1 MSRKTAHEHDELVER
16 AARALLS
23 RAANKRNVNVALLAK
38 HLRQILEKYLLRDE
52 PQPKAKVVTDFFDS
66 IRADELCL
74 VLACEAGDE
83 AAWNDLMKIYGA
95 TVRAAARS
103 ASSNNEEAEELA
115 QSIWAEL
122 YGLRQNDEGKRT
134 GKLGYYS
141 GRGSLGGWLRAIVAQ
156 LAVDR
161 HRRTSRFVQTE
172 DDADFDRLSDEN
184 AEHKSFAVNR
194 AVDPERTLAA
204 ERATRDLQ
212 SALREVINRL
222 SAEDRLLVKLYYFD
236 DLPLREAG
244 KVLGVHEA
252 TASRRLQ
259 RVHAEVRSGVE
270 EALTSQYGW
279 TSEETAQLFSDAEA
293 HVEFDLRSL
302 FAPGRISS
310 EERKQ

>member
-1 MSRKTAHEHDELVER
+1 MSRKRASGHDELAER
-16 AARALLS
+16 AARALLA
-23 RAANKRNVNVALLAK
+23 RAANKRNVGVAPLAK
-38 HLRQILEKYLLRDE
+38 RLRQILEKYLLRDE
-52 PQPKAKVVTDFFDS
+52 PQPGAKVVMDFFDS

-83 AAWNDLMKIYGA
+83 AAWNDLMENYGA
-95 TVRAAARS
+95 TVLAAARS

-122 YGLRQNDEGKRT
+122 YGLRQNDEGKRA

-161 HRRTSRFVQTE
+161 HRRTSRLVQTE
-172 DDADFDRLSDEN
+172 EDGDFDRLNEEN
-184 AEHKSFAVNR
+184 AEHNSFAVNR
-194 AVDPERTLAA
+194 TLDPERTLAA
-204 ERATRDLQ
+204 ERARRDLQ
-212 SALREVINRL
+212 LALRQVIARL
-222 SAEDRLLVKLYYFD
+222 PAEDRLLVKLYYFD

-259 RVHAEVRSGVE
+259 RVHAGVRSGVE
-270 EALTSQYGW
+270 EALTTQYGW
-279 TSEETAQLFSDAEA
+279 TREETAQLFSDAEA
-293 HVEFDLRSL
+293 HAEFDLRSL
-302 FAPGRISS
+302 FAPSQIST
-310 EERKQ
+310 EKRKQ

>member
-1 MSRKTAHEHDELVER
+1 MSRETASEHDELVES
-16 AARALLS
+16 AARALLA
-23 RAANKRNVNVALLAK
+23 RAANRRHVSVAPLAK
-38 HLRQILEKYLLRDE
+38 RLRQILEKYLLRDE
-52 PQPKAKVVTDFFDS
+52 PQPQAKVVTDFFDS

-74 VLACEAGDE
+74 VVACEAGDE
-83 AAWNDLMKIYGA
+83 AAWNDLIETYGA

-115 QSIWAEL
+115 QSIWAEI

-172 DDADFDRLSDEN
+172 EDADFDRLSEEN
-184 AEHKSFAVNR
+184 AEHRSFAVAR
-194 AVDPERTLAA
+194 TLDPERTLAA
-204 ERATRDLQ
+204 ERAARDLQ
-212 SALREVINRL
+212 AALREVISRL

-270 EALTSQYGW
+270 ETLTSQYGW
-279 TSEETAQLFSDAEA
+279 TLEETAQLFSDAEA
-293 HVEFDLRSL
+293 HVGFDLRAL

-310 EERKQ
+310 EKRKQ

>member
-1 MSRKTAHEHDELVER
+1 MSRKAASEHDDLVER
-16 AARALLS
+16 ATRALLA
-23 RAANKRNVNVALLAK
+23 RAANKRHVSVAPLAK
-38 HLRQILEKYLLRDE
+38 RLRQILEKYLLRDE
-52 PQPKAKVVTDFFDS
+52 PQPQAKVVTDFFDS

-74 VLACEAGDE
+74 VVACEAGDE
-83 AAWNDLMKIYGA
+83 AAWNDLIETYGA

-115 QSIWAEL
+115 QSIWAEI

-172 DDADFDRLSDEN
+172 EDADFDRLSEEN
-184 AEHKSFAVNR
+184 AEHRSFAVAR
-194 AVDPERTLAA
+194 TLDPERTLAA
-204 ERATRDLQ
+204 ERAARDLQ
-212 SALREVINRL
+212 AALREVISRL

-270 EALTSQYGW
+270 ETLTSQYGW
-279 TSEETAQLFSDAEA
+279 TLEETAQLFSDAEA
-293 HVEFDLRSL
+293 HVGFDLRAL

-310 EERKQ
+310 EKRKQ